1 MSSRRV
7 MSDDLKTIEFE
18 TSEDVDVTPTFDNMG
33 MREELLRGVY
43 AYGKFRLVCFK
54 NHVEIFKETDTRK
67 LSNFGFFCQ
76 TVPVGIY
83 GLMA

>member
-43 AYGKFRLVCFK
+43 AYGKFRLGCFK
-54 NHVEIFKETDTRK
+54 NHVEIFKGTDTRK

-76 TVPVGIY
+76 FRI
-83 GLMA
+83 

>member
-54 NHVEIFKETDTRK
+54 NHVEILKEPMLESCPISD
-67 LSNFGFFCQ
+67 FFCQ
-76 TVPVGIY
+76 FRR
-83 GLMA
+83 